1 MRPPANILL
10 LILAAAAVLV
20 PVQAFAV
27 STTFTFAGFDVD
39 ANGVTRA
46 ASAKFVINNTQ
57 LDLRLT
63 NLAPTAAKDPTEIL
77 TAVFFDLL
85 PGTPALT
92 PGSALV
98 APGSMINTNNV
109 LTAGSVVGG
118 EWAYAYGTL
127 AYNGDQGVSSSGFG
141 LFGNAN
147 FPGPNIQGPV
157 AVDGAQYGIIGPY
170 GIATDQNGDPVSPL
184 RSTDPKPQSFI
195 QNAVDFTLTDG
206 NLRVQSQ
213 QCRLSVRDK
222 PPGSSFCPSWRRRAP
237 GGPRAVDRDR
247 SFCRPVRVGRLR
259 PQAHPCLSARL
270 CCRACCMT
278 AWGAVIG

>member
-10 LILAAAAVLV
+10 LIIAAAAVLV

-63 NLAPTAAKDPTEIL
+63 NLAPTAAKEPTEIL
-77 TAVFFDLL
+77 TAVFFDLQ

-127 AYNGDQGVSSSGFG
+127 AYNGDQGISSSGFG
-141 LFGNAN
+141 LFGSAN

-157 AVDGAQYGIIGPY
+157 AVDGAQYGIIGPH
-170 GIATDQNGDPVSPL
+170 GIATDQNGNPVSPL
-184 RSTDPKPQSFI
+184 RSTGPKPQSFI

-206 NLRVQSQ
+206 NLTGYKVSNVVFQYGTS
-213 QCRLSVRDK
+213 LLDPHFV
-222 PPGSSFCPSWRRRAP
+222 PAGG
-237 GGPRAVDRDR
+237 GGPPAV
-247 SFCRPVRVGRLR
+247 PEPL
-259 PQAHPCLSARL
+259 
-270 CCRACCMT
+270 T
-278 AWGAVIG
+278 VIGVFAGLCGLAGYVRKRTRA